1 MNEFK
6 INYFFEEDG
15 EDFNDLFYE
24 GLENF
29 ILEKINLQF
38 CNQGIFILYLRCICF
53 TREGEQKCLIY

>member
-24 GLENF
+24 GLEDF
-29 ILEKINLQF
+29 ILEKTNL
-38 CNQGIFILYLRCICF
+38 
-53 TREGEQKCLIY
+53 

>member
-6 INYFFEEDG
+6 INYFFEENG
-15 EDFNDLFYE
+15 ENFNYLFYE

-38 CNQGIFILYLRCICF
+38 CN
-53 TREGEQKCLIY
+53 

>member
-6 INYFFEEDG
+6 INYFFEENG
-15 EDFNDLFYE
+15 ENFKDLFYE

-38 CNQGIFILYLRCICF
+38 CN
-53 TREGEQKCLIY
+53 

>member
-6 INYFFEEDG
+6 INYFFEKNG
-15 EDFNDLFYE
+15 ENFNDLFYE

-38 CNQGIFILYLRCICF
+38 CN
-53 TREGEQKCLIY
+53 